1 MDIFHGYKKF
11 FEKYFKQKPE
21 LYEKLLHVQSPETLF
36 LACCDSRID
45 PAILTSAEPGQIFV
59 VRNIAN
65 YVPSYVSRSL
75 ESEAMTAIEFAVCNL
90 KVKSIIVLGH
100 QHCAGVEAIVCDTK
114 KDALRNFPI
123 VWQEQRERL
132 RDEVKD
138 TYTYANSGKFEK
150 ANLQLACHDLLTYP
164 FIQERVAQGQLTV
177 DGWYFYLE
185 TGVIER
191 YDTTKRTFKSLETE
205 HA

>member
-1 MDIFHGYKKF
+1 MDVFQGYKKF

-21 LYEKLLHVQSPETLF
+21 HYEKLLHVQSPETLF

-45 PAILTSAEPGQIFV
+45 PAILTSAEPGEIFV

-75 ESEAMTAIEFAVCNL
+75 ESEAMAAIEFAVCNL
-90 KVKSIIVLGH
+90 KIKSIIVLGH
-100 QHCAGVEAIVCDTK
+100 QHCAGVEALVCDTK
-114 KDALRNFPI
+114 KDALKNFPV
-123 VWQEQRERL
+123 VWKEQRDRL
-132 RDEVKD
+132 RSEVAGE
-138 TYTYANSGKFEK
+138 YTYENSGKFEK

-164 FIQERVAQGQLTV
+164 FIQERVTQGVLTV
-177 DGWYFYLE
+177 SGWYFHLK

-191 YDTTKRTFKSLETE
+191 YDTEKRSFKPLEID
-205 HA
+205 

>member
-1 MDIFHGYKKF
+1 MDIVHGYKKF
-11 FEKYFKQKPE
+11 FEKYFKDRPE
-21 LYEKLLHVQSPETLF
+21 LYAKLLAGQSPETLF

-90 KVKSIIVLGH
+90 KIETIIVLGH
-100 QHCAGVEAIVCDTK
+100 QHCAGVEAIVCETK
-114 KDALRNFPI
+114 KDALASMPI
-123 VWQEQRERL
+123 VWQEQRTRL
-132 RDEVKD
+132 RDAVEGV
-138 TYTYANSGKFEK
+138 YTYENSDRFEK

-164 FIQERVAQGQLTV
+164 FIQERVAQRKLTV
-177 DGWYFYLE
+177 SGWYFYLE
-185 TGVIER
+185 TGVIEC
-191 YDTTKRTFKSLETE
+191 YDPENRTYKNLE
-205 HA
+205 A

>member
-21 LYEKLLHVQSPETLF
+21 LYAKLLSGQSPETLF

-65 YVPSYVSRSL
+65 YVPRYITRSL
-75 ESEAMTAIEFAVCNL
+75 ESEAMTAIEFAVCDI
-90 KVKSIIVLGH
+90 KVTSIIVLGH
-100 QHCAGVEAIVCDTK
+100 QHCAGVQAIVCESK
-114 KDALRNFPI
+114 KDSLASFPI
-123 VWQEQRERL
+123 VWQEQRARL
-132 RDEVKD
+132 QEEVKA
-138 TYTYANSGKFEK
+138 TYSHANSGIFEK

-164 FIQERVAQGQLTV
+164 FIQERVAQGTLTV
-177 DGWYFYLE
+177 SGWYFYLE
-185 TGVIER
+185 TGLIEQ
-191 YDTTKRTFKSLETE
+191 YDTVKRQFMPLETN
-205 HA
+205 HT

>member
-1 MDIFHGYKKF
+1 MDIFHGYKRF

-21 LYEKLLHVQSPETLF
+21 LYEKLLHAQSPETLF

-100 QHCAGVEAIVCDTK
+100 QHCAGVEAIVCESK
-114 KDALRNFPI
+114 KDSVASFPI
-123 VWQEQRERL
+123 VWQEQRARL
-132 RDEVKD
+132 EDTVKES
-138 TYTYANSGKFEK
+138 YTHENSGTFEK

-164 FIQERVAQGQLTV
+164 FIQERVAQGLLTV
-177 DGWYFYLE
+177 DGWYFYLN
-185 TGVIER
+185 TGLIER
-191 YDTTKRTFKSLETE
+191 YDTTKRMFTPLETE
-205 HA
+205 HI

>member
-11 FEKYFKQKPE
+11 FEKYFKRKPE

-65 YVPSYVSRSL
+65 YVPSYISRSL

-90 KVKSIIVLGH
+90 NIRTIIVLGH
-100 QHCAGVEAIVCDTK
+100 QHCAGVQAIVCESK
-114 KDALRNFPI
+114 KDALKNFPV
-123 VWQEQRERL
+123 VWNEQRERL
-132 RDEVKD
+132 RAQV
-138 TYTYANSGKFEK
+138 TGVYTYENSAQFEK

-164 FIQERVAQGQLTV
+164 FIQDRVAQQQLTV
-177 DGWYFYLE
+177 SGWYFYLQ
-185 TGVIER
+185 TGIIEQ
-191 YDTTKRTFKSLETE
+191 YDTGKRTFTPLATE
-205 HA
+205 EI